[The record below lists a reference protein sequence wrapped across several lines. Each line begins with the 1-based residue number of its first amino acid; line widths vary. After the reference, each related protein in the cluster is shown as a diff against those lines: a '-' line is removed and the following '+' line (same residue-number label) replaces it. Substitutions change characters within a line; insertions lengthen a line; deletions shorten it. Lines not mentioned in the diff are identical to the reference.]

1 MMPNPFPL
9 AVNQS
14 VLRMDVVGSSSGGAH
29 RQGHL
34 DRAFREVLDIA
45 LERVR
50 FDRRYEQ
57 YLWFERIDGDSATL
71 SFGASVPKAFVLGD
85 FVLRELAVALGHVN
99 RSVSDAYRL
108 RVRVAVD
115 DGEAVVNHPQINGE
129 PVVTTS
135 RIIEAAPFRAAVANA
150 LDQDFGVI
158 VSDQFHH
165 EVVRSGDRGLDRIDF
180 RRVDVEVKDFRGP
193 AWVHVPG
200 GCHCAPPLHH

>member
-1 MMPNPFPL
+1 M
-9 AVNQS
+9 
-14 VLRMDVVGSSSGGAH
+14 LRLDVVGSSSGGPH
-29 RQGHL
+29 RQAHL

-57 YLWFERIDGDSATL
+57 FLWFERIDGDSAIL

-85 FVLRELAVALGHVN
+85 FVFHEIAMALGHVN
-99 RSVSDAYRL
+99 RSVNDAYRL
-108 RVRVAVD
+108 RLRIAVD
-115 DGEAVVNHPQINGE
+115 DGEAVVNHPQIAGE

-135 RIIEAAPFRAAVANA
+135 RIIEAAPFRDAVAEA
-150 LDQDFGVI
+150 SDRDFGVI
-158 VSDQFHH
+158 VSDQFHS
-165 EVVRSGDRGLDRIDF
+165 EVVLSGDQGLDRLPF
-180 RRVDVEVKDFRGP
+180 RRVDVAVKAFRGH